1 MTNDTAAPQPL
12 YGYRG
17 KILRVDLTVGTV
29 TAEDLPEEICR
40 RYLGGNGFIAYF
52 LRKEM
57 PGGVDALGPENRL
70 VIATGP
76 VTGTPVLG
84 SGRHAMGAKSPLT
97 GGIALSQ
104 VGEFWGAELKRAGYD
119 VVIIAG
125 RSEKPVYLSIT
136 DGKAELRDAARLWGL
151 ETRETQA
158 AVREELADARTRVL
172 MIGPGGERLVSY
184 ACVMAGLYDAAG
196 RGGLGAVMGSKNLKA
211 VAVRGTGSV
220 PVADPEKLAE
230 LRKRLAAIVDQ
241 IPVLK
246 GWSEAGTGFDMDLG
260 LLSGDV
266 PVRNWRDGDFPGIKN
281 ITGTTLKETMGA
293 GMDGCFA
300 CTIRCKKK
308 ARFDDAYGGV
318 DPAYGG
324 PEYETLG
331 SLGSNLGIDDLKAI
345 VKGNELCNASGI
357 DTISAGGTIA
367 CCMEAWEKGLL
378 TAERTGG
385 LDMTWGNADAM
396 LECLRLIVRR
406 EGLGEILSQ
415 GIGKVAAW
423 LGPAAAAFAMHVKGL
438 DPGQHEPRLMPSM
451 GLGFMVNPHGADHC
465 LNVHDTRF
473 AYRAGMRGLE
483 ALGFHEPVP
492 QDDIGPR
499 KVALFRV
506 EHLRQALIDCL
517 SVCHLACAM
526 VDLPAMVELV
536 ESVTGRPTGIM
547 GLLRIGERAMTAARL
562 FNLRE
567 GFSDEDDR
575 LPPRF
580 FEPKTSG
587 VLSEKGLN
595 PAAMER
601 ARRYYYRLMG
611 WDERGVPLPERVE
624 ELYLD

>member
-1 MTNDTAAPQPL
+1 MTTDKSEPQPR

-17 KILRVDLTVGTV
+17 SLLRVDLTAGTV
-29 TAEDLPEEICR
+29 KTEELPEQVCR
-40 RYLGGNGFIAYF
+40 RYLGGNGFVAYF
-52 LRKEM
+52 LRREL
-57 PGGVDALGPENRL
+57 PGGVDALGPANKL

-76 VTGTPVLG
+76 VTGTPILG
-84 SGRHAMGAKSPLT
+84 AGRHSMGARSPLT
-97 GGIALSQ
+97 GTIAFSQ
-104 VGEFWGAELKRAGYD
+104 VGEFWGAELKRAGFD
-119 VVIIAG
+119 AVIIEG

-158 AVREELADARTRVL
+158 AVRTELGDERVRLL
-172 MIGPGGERLVSY
+172 MIGPGGERLIPY
-184 ACVMAGLYDAAG
+184 ACVMGGLYDAAG
-196 RGGLGAVMGSKNLKA
+196 RGGMGAVMGSKNLKA
-211 VAVRGTGSV
+211 IAARGTGTV
-220 PVADPEKLAE
+220 PVANPEKLGE
-230 LRKRLAAIVDQ
+230 LRKRLADLAAS
-241 IPVLK
+241 IPILK
-246 GWSEAGTGFDMDLG
+246 GWSEAGTGFDMDVNMLA
-260 LLSGDV
+260 GDT
-266 PVRNWRDGDFPGIKN
+266 PVRNWRDGEFPGLPKVDANAIMN
-281 ITGTTLKETMGA
+281 TMGA

-308 ARFDDAYGGV
+308 ARFDAPYGGV

-324 PEYETLG
+324 PEYESIASFG
-331 SLGSNLGIDDLKAI
+331 CNLAIDDLKAI
-345 VKGNELCNASGI
+345 VKANELCNANSV
-357 DTISAGGTIA
+357 DVISAGGTIA

-378 TAERTGG
+378 DASRTGG
-385 LDMTWGNADAM
+385 LELTWGNAEAM
-396 LECLRLIVRR
+396 LECVRLIIRR

-415 GIGKVAAW
+415 GISRVAEW
-423 LGPAAAAFAMHVKGL
+423 IGPGAERFAIQVKGL

-483 ALGFHEPVP
+483 VLGFHEPVP

-506 EHLRQALIDCL
+506 EHLRQGLLDCL

-526 VDLPAMVELV
+526 VDLPTMVEVV
-536 ESVTGRPTGIM
+536 EAVTGWHTGVM
-547 GLLRIGERAMTAARL
+547 ELLRIGERVITAARL
-562 FNLRE
+562 FNIRE
-567 GFSDEDDR
+567 GFTDADDR

-580 FEPKTSG
+580 FEPKRNG
-587 VLSEKGLN
+587 VLADKPLD

-601 ARRYYYRLMG
+601 AKRYYYRLMG
-611 WDERGVPLPERVE
+611 WDEHGVPLPEKVE